1 MRRLTSA
8 LACLALACG
17 CSSPDSGFEDTT
29 TVERSELGA
38 SWPLTVDSAVLACHD
53 GAVAIE
59 VDGKFTVIDP
69 ETSTRG
75 APRAFVKIWALDPS
89 QPNGLKDLVPLMEH
103 GRTLCD

>member
-1 MRRLTSA
+1 MRRLFIA
-8 LACLALACG
+8 LACLALCG
-17 CSSPDSGFEDTT
+17 CSAPDSGFEDTT

-38 SWPLTVDSAVLACHD
+38 DWPLTVDSALLACND
-53 GAVAIE
+53 GAVAID
-59 VDGKFTVIDP
+59 VDGRFTVIDQ

-75 APRAFVKIWALDPS
+75 APRAFVEIWALDPS